1 MGDAVILARVEDT
14 RTGQWYAVAIVA
26 GHRRWVA
33 CDPPGGA
40 L

>member
-1 MGDAVILARVEDT
+1 MSAPVYHPRT
-14 RTGQWYAVAIVA
+14 RRWYAVAIVE

>member
-1 MGDAVILARVEDT
+1 MSAPVYHPAHR
-14 RTGQWYAVAIVA
+14 RYAVAIVA

-33 CDPPGGA
+33 CDPPGGV

>member
-1 MGDAVILARVEDT
+1 MSARIYHPAH
-14 RTGQWYAVAIVA
+14 RRWYAVAIVA

>member
-1 MGDAVILARVEDT
+1 MTAPIYHP
-14 RTGQWYAVAIVA
+14 RTGRWWRVAIVA

-33 CDPPGGA
+33 CDPPGGV

>member
-1 MGDAVILARVEDT
+1 MSAPIYHP
-14 RTGQWYAVAIVA
+14 RTGRWWRVAIVIVA